1 MPSESD
7 QLVNSIYKNVQSV
20 NLIGASITVGV
31 SGGPDSL
38 AMLDMLHKISSKTR
52 LTLNVAHLNHG
63 IRGKKSEEDGEFVK
77 KFCEALNIP
86 CFIPV
91 SYTHLPLPTNREV

>member
-1 MPSESD
+1 M
-7 QLVNSIYKNVQSV
+7 QSV
-20 NLIGASITVGV
+20 NLVGASVTVGV

-77 KFCEALNIP
+77 SFVKPLIFRALYKPEI
-86 CFIPV
+86 F
-91 SYTHLPLPTNREV
+91 LK